1 MHILLNE
8 TKATTEQY
16 PVITAHVPSSE
27 RWLGSDPNIL
37 TTSTNRNLL
46 QPSKAKKARRASSI
60 QKTADKGKH
69 KSTAPHASSLAK
81 SRAPQ
86 LSDMLREES
95 SSSASVKSGRSQL
108 VDLVVE
114 DTEAEETE
122 RVRARK
128 EGGAE
133 WNQDEVKH
141 FV

>member
-1 MHILLNE
+1 MN
-8 TKATTEQY
+8 TKAATKQY

-27 RWLGSDPNIL
+27 RWLGSDPNVL

-46 QPSKAKKARRASSI
+46 QPSKVKEARRASSI
-60 QKTADKGKH
+60 QETADKGKH
-69 KSTAPHASSLAK
+69 TPHTRSTAK

-86 LSDMLREES
+86 LSDMLHEES

-128 EGGAE
+128 EGGAG

-141 FV
+141 FA